1 MEQSSKV
8 VIQTLDLMDI
18 TKKVAKRTKRMQATL
33 LSNIETIL
41 ESDSSE
47 YKQIRKLILDSTNN
61 FSRSVISGMFGDIEL

>member
-61 FSRSVISGMFGDIEL
+61 FSRSVNKRYVW